1 MRGTGHCPDF
11 SVLKNHAF
19 ALALSRDG
27 SIYHC
32 PRQVVGWNYL
42 VGEHSPK
49 DGVNRTQK
57 PVTEIRKGNW
67 PRSNWRSRSQT
78 EDRTSFQKALFEG
91 RRYHRS
97 SARFAKNWSIARLR
111 TADWSFPSG
120 SPSYLLT
127 GLQRN
132 PPQPQLT
139 IRD

>member
-1 MRGTGHCPDF
+1 VVMQSRTRELAFDAFDDF
-11 SVLKNHAF
+11 SYFVKSISCGTSKTCHVRG
-19 ALALSRDG
+19 SHPCRDPCG
-27 SIYHC
+27 TVRW
-32 PRQVVGWNYL
+32 PRQKRQL
-42 VGEHSPK
+42 AAM
-49 DGVNRTQK
+49 
-57 PVTEIRKGNW
+57 
-67 PRSNWRSRSQT
+67 NWRSRSQT
-78 EDRTSFQKALFEG
+78 EDLTSFQKALFEG